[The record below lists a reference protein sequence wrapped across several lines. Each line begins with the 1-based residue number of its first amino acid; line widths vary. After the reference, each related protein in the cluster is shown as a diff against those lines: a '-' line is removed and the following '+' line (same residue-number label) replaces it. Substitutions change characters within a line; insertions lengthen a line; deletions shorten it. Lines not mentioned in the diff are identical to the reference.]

1 MRKPIIPPNLVC
13 EDHFVKLDEKFVDL
27 LLLMIQLLLRMKGI
41 SE

>member
-1 MRKPIIPPNLVC
+1 MKS
-13 EDHFVKLDEKFVDL
+13 KLNEEDEKFVDI